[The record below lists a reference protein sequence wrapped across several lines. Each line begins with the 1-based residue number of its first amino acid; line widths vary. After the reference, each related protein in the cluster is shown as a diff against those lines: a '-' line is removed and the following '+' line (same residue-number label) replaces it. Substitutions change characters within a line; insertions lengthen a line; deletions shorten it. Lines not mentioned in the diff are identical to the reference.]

1 MIMTAQEHRDC
12 FGTMFPDDLHL
23 KDNRPNK
30 GKVFTVWMKQ
40 VEGGVVSPRTD
51 RIIETDIEQWDDCQQ
66 CPEFDSCYKLC
77 LARVTLESTLVT
89 Q

>member
-1 MIMTAQEHRDC
+1 MSQTDHKEC

-23 KDNRPNK
+23 EINAPNE
-30 GKVFTVWMKQ
+30 GKVFTVWMK
-40 VEGGVVSPRTD
+40 EITDGVVHPRTN
-51 RIIETDIEQWDDCQQ
+51 RSIKADINEWDDCQK

-77 LARVTLESTLVT
+77 LAKVTLESAVVT

>member
-1 MIMTAQEHRDC
+1 MSTKEHREC

-23 KDNRPNK
+23 KNNQPNK
-30 GKVFTVWMKQ
+30 GKVFTAFVGF
-40 VEGGVVSPRTD
+40 VGGMLPIRTD
-51 RIIETDIEQWDDCQQ
+51 RSVEADIEQWDDCQQ

-77 LARVTLESTLVT
+77 LAKGTLESAVAT

>member
-1 MIMTAQEHRDC
+1 MSIKEHRDC

-23 KDNRPNK
+23 KNNQPNK
-30 GKVFTVWMKQ
+30 GKVFTVL
-40 VEGGVVSPRTD
+40 VELVGGFSRGD
-51 RIIETDIEQWDDCQQ
+51 RRIQADIEQWDDCQQ

-77 LARVTLESTLVT
+77 LAKVALESAVAT